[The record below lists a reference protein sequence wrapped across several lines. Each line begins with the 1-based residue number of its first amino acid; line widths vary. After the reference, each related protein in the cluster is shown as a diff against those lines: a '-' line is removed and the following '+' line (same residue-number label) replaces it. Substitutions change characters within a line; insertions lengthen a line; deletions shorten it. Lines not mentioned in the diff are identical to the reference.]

1 MGPFGV
7 QEMIAV
13 FVIAL
18 ILFGPKKLPE
28 LGRTLGKALSEF
40 RRAKNELKSTFESH
54 LSELEREA
62 RIETTPITSNTSY
75 STAPYSYPYDEY
87 GQYDSCSDCSSKSHE
102 TNDALAIEASQPP
115 TASATAIQDAE
126 AHRDNSS
133 SQNAPVA
140 DTVARTNGAQPIE
153 PVPAFAKE
161 EHPV

>member
-54 LSELEREA
+54 LQELERET
-62 RIETTPITSNTSY
+62 RIDTPLISSSNSY
-75 STAPYSYPYDEY
+75 SPAPYSYPYDEY
-87 GQYDSCSDCSSKSHE
+87 GQYEPGSE
-102 TNDALAIEASQPP
+102 TPYAASETPDPP
-115 TASATAIQDAE
+115 ATGASPPSTASATATQDAE
-126 AHRDNSS
+126 AHRDSS
-133 SQNAPVA
+133 SQSAPVA
-140 DTVARTNGAQPIE
+140 GTVARTNGVQPVE
-153 PVPAFAKE
+153 PVSPAKE
-161 EHPV
+161 EHPVS